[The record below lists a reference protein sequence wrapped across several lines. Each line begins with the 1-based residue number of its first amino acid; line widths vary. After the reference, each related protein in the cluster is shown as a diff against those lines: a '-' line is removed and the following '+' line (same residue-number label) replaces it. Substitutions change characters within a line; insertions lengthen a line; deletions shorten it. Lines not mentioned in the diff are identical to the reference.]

1 MEGDREE
8 VNEVENRTEQKQL
21 VGKAGVRTAAVNAC
35 NPGVMIEEPIQSWI
49 QRGGL
54 EDSRGV

>member
-21 VGKAGVRTAAVNAC
+21 VGKAGVRTAAVDAC
-35 NPGVMIEEPIQSWI
+35 NLGVMIKEPIQSWI
-49 QRGGL
+49 QSGGI
-54 EDSRGV
+54 EDSRGA